1 MSQARRHNF
10 TENYVKRVK
19 PEAAPFNI
27 WDTGM
32 RGLVLR
38 VQPTSHRAFKFVYS
52 FRNRP
57 RWFHIGDTDMGLKE
71 ARRLAAKHLSAVAEG
86 RDPLTEHRSRREAG
100 TFGDLADKYLEL
112 KAKPENKSW
121 GQARSLVEKYLFPK
135 WRHLEASSITLS
147 DVNTVIDA
155 IRMRAPI
162 QANQVMAAAS
172 AIFTWGVKRGMVPTN
187 PVRGVDRSK
196 TTSRARK
203 LEAEHGEYKLFWDA
217 LPSVG
222 LLRSAALKM
231 ILLTGARPGEVVR
244 MRLEHVR
251 DGWWLLPGKPDRE
264 LGWPGTKNG
273 SDHKVWLSSPA
284 LDVLSELE
292 TYGGSAGYAFAGPSG
307 RPVNGLSEAMKN
319 IVRTTGMEAIRPHD
333 LRRSF
338 ASTVTKLKLGRDAM
352 DRLLNHKPANRDVT
366 NTYDRTDYSDE
377 DRKAWEKV
385 AARVITLVAAGNVVS
400 LRQAR
405 VAPEIARTS

>member
-19 PEAAPFNI
+19 REAAPFNV

-38 VQPTSHRAFKFVYS
+38 VQPTGHRAFKFVYS
-52 FRNRP
+52 HRNRP
-57 RWFHIGDTDMGLKE
+57 RWIHIGDADIGLRE
-71 ARRLAAKHLSAVAEG
+71 ARRIAAKHLAAVAEG
-86 RDPLTEHRSRREAG
+86 RDPLTEARSRREAG

-121 GQARSLVEKYLFPK
+121 GQARSLVEKYLFPRWK
-135 WRHLEASSITLS
+135 NLDAGTITLC
-147 DVNTVIDA
+147 DVLAVVDPL
-155 IRMRAPI
+155 RMRAPV
-162 QANQVMAAAS
+162 QANQVLAAAS
-172 AIFTWGVKRGMVPTN
+172 AVFSWGVKRGMVPLN

-203 LEAEHGEYKLFWDA
+203 LEADHGEYKRFWDA

-222 LLRSAALKM
+222 LARSSALKM
-231 ILLTGARPGEVVR
+231 ILLTGARPGEVSH

-251 DGWWLLPGKPDRE
+251 DGWWIQPGKPDRE

-273 SDHKVWLSSPA
+273 EDHKVWLSSPA

-292 TYGGSAGYAFAGPSG
+292 TYGGSTGYVFATASG
-307 RPVNGLSEAMKN
+307 RPVTGLGEAMQGICK
-319 IVRTTGMEAIRPHD
+319 TTGMEAIRPHD

-366 NTYDRTDYSDE
+366 NTYDRTDYSDD
-377 DRKAWEKV
+377 DRAAWEAV
-385 AARVITLVAAGNVVS
+385 ASRVMTLVEEKPGSNVVL
-400 LRQAR
+400 LRQA
-405 VAPEIARTS
+405 